1 MGNQKISEANTMQSP
16 KTVLVTGAAGG
27 IGRACAQAVHR
38 QNNPA
43 DVLVLADLDVAGLAE
58 LARELT
64 GRRVIAAPTDVSDPV
79 SVDILFALI
88 AERPEP
94 LGAVIHAAG
103 VLTTGSALQAGI
115 GTWRRTMAVNA
126 DGTFLI
132 VTAAARRLMVSPA
145 ANKAMV
151 LIGSNAAGVPRA
163 SMPIYSA
170 SKAAAAAL
178 LRSVGLELAPHGIRA
193 NTVCPG
199 STNTSMQRD
208 FWGDDPAAGEQSVLD
223 GDLAQFRVGIPL
235 GKMAQPEDIA
245 NTAAFLLSEQARHI
259 TMQDIY
265 VDGGAT
271 LRA

>member
-1 MGNQKISEANTMQSP
+1 MESP
-16 KTVLVTGAAGG
+16 KVVLVTGAASG
-27 IGRACAQAVHR
+27 IGRACAQAIHQR
-38 QNNPA
+38 NSPA
-43 DVLVLADLDVAGLAE
+43 DVLVLADTDVAGLAA
-58 LARELT
+58 LTKELT
-64 GRRVIAAPTDVSDPV
+64 GRHVIAVPTDVSDPA
-79 SVDILFALI
+79 SVDLLFSLI
-88 AERPEP
+88 AERREP
-94 LGAVIHAAG
+94 LGALIHAAG
-103 VLTTGSALQAGI
+103 VLATGSALNAGI
-115 GTWRRTMAVNA
+115 DVWRRTMAVNA

-132 VTAAARRLMVSPA
+132 VTAAARLLRDSA
-145 ANKAMV
+145 APNRAMV

-178 LRSVGLELAPHGIRA
+178 LRCVGLELAPHGIRA

-199 STNTSMQRD
+199 STNTAMQRD
-208 FWGDDPAAGEQSVLD
+208 FWGDDPDAGEQSVLD

-235 GKMAQPEDIA
+235 GRMAQPEDIA
-245 NTAAFLLSEQARHI
+245 NTAVFLLSEQARHI

>member
-1 MGNQKISEANTMQSP
+1 MESP
-16 KTVLVTGAAGG
+16 KVVLVTGAAGG

-38 QNNPA
+38 QNSPA
-43 DVLVLADLDVAGLAE
+43 DVLVLADLDVAGLAD

-64 GRRVIAAPTDVSDPV
+64 GRRVIAVPTDVSDPV
-79 SVDILFALI
+79 SVDILFTLI

-103 VLTTGSALQAGI
+103 VLATGSALDAGI
-115 GTWRRTMAVNA
+115 GVWRRTMAVNA

-132 VTAAARRLMVSPA
+132 VTSAARLLMDSAAANR
-145 ANKAMV
+145 AMV

-163 SMPIYSA
+163 SMPVYSA

-178 LRSVGLELAPHGIRA
+178 LRCVGLDLAPHGIRA

-199 STNTSMQRD
+199 STNTAMQRG
-208 FWGDDPAAGEQSVLD
+208 FWGDDHAAGEQSVLD

-235 GKMAQPEDIA
+235 GRMAQPEDIA
-245 NTAAFLLSEQARHI
+245 NTAVFLLSEQARHI

>member
-1 MGNQKISEANTMQSP
+1 M
-16 KTVLVTGAAGG
+16 TGAASG
-27 IGRACAQAVHR
+27 IGRACAWAVH
-38 QNNPA
+38 QENHPA
-43 DVLVLADLDVAGLAE
+43 DVLVLADLDMPGLAE
-58 LARELT
+58 LAKDLT
-64 GRRVIAAPTDVSDPV
+64 GRRIIAVPTDVSDPV
-79 SVDILFALI
+79 SVDILFSLI

-103 VLTTGSALQAGI
+103 VLATGSALSAGI
-115 GTWRRTMAVNA
+115 DAWRRTMAVNA

-132 VTAAARRLMVSPA
+132 VTSAARLLMDSTG
-145 ANKAMV
+145 ANRALV

-163 SMPIYSA
+163 SMPLYSA

-178 LRSVGLELAPHGIRA
+178 LRCVGLELAPHGIRA

-199 STNTSMQRD
+199 STNTAMQRD
-208 FWGDDPAAGEQSVLD
+208 FWGDDQVAGEQSVLT

-235 GKMAQPEDIA
+235 GRMAQPEDIA
-245 NTAAFLLSEQARHI
+245 NAAVFLLSEQARHI